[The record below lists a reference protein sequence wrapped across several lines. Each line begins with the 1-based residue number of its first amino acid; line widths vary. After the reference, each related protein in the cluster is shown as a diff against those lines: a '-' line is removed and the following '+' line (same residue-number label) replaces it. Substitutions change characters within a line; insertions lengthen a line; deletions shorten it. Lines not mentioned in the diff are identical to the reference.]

1 MHKVYLSR
9 QQSKAAALDYPIGD
23 PTGGAAFGEFNDP
36 MTAVIAASSVA
47 NGIMGADAA
56 SSAADAQAASAA
68 QSDATQRYIF
78 DTQRADAAPYRA
90 AGTNAL
96 ADIVAG
102 LKPGGQFN
110 RNFTQ
115 NDLNSDLVYQNGLQF
130 GLDEGIKGVNRQAAA
145 TGNLLSGATLKAL
158 TRYGNDYAT
167 TKTGDA
173 YNRWKNNADTQFNR
187 NASVAGLGQTANSQV
202 AQAAQNFGNNVSAT
216 AQGLGNARAA
226 SAIGQSNAW
235 TGAING
241 GMGAYQGSQLLAA
254 MQRNGGYGGGASS
267 IYNGGYNF
275 DSGNMISG
283 LGRG

>member
-56 SSAADAQAASAA
+56 ASAADAQAASAA
-68 QSDATQRYIF
+68 QSDATQRYIY
-78 DTQRADAAPYRA
+78 DTTRADQAPYRD
-90 AGTNAL
+90 AGYNAL
-96 ADIVAG
+96 SRIVAG
-102 LKPGGQFN
+102 LAPGGDFS
-110 RNFTQ
+110 RRFSAA
-115 NDLNSDLVYQNGLQF
+115 DLAADPVYNSGLQF
-130 GLDEGIKGVNRQAAA
+130 GLDEGVKGLNRQAAA
-145 TGNLLSGATLKAL
+145 GGNLLSGATLKAL
-158 TRYGNDYAT
+158 TRYGNDYAS
-167 TKTGDA
+167 TKANDS
-173 YNRWKNNADTQFNR
+173 FNR
-187 NASVAGLGQTANSQV
+187 FQTETGNLFNRKASVAGLGQTANSQV
-202 AQAAQNFGNNVSAT
+202 AQAGQNFGNNVSAT

-241 GMGAYQGSQLLAA
+241 GLGAYQGSQLLAA